1 MRVLAALGLGECV
14 VQACAVSVTTWPQ
27 HRVAKTGE
35 TGVGLAP
42 AGWVVPSLPR
52 GEAKTGG
59 RCAGVDR
66 VLVAAM
72 SSALLVI
79 CTPCG

>member
-1 MRVLAALGLGECV
+1 MVWR
-14 VQACAVSVTTWPQ
+14 P
-27 HRVAKTGE
+27 
-35 TGVGLAP
+35 P
-42 AGWVVPSLPR
+42 GWVVPSLPR

-72 SSALLVI
+72 SLVGPAGYLHAI
-79 CTPCG
+79 RVAWCCRRVACRGL